1 MEIDTIL
8 YSDTELYQQLGLYG
22 KISIYGIE
30 SFQLFLTSRLTKEK
44 FFRSADQKGGINN
57 AERQES

>member
-44 FFRSADQKGGINN
+44 FFRSADPK
-57 AERQES
+57 RRH